1 MVVPRE
7 MTYNNDINTL
17 DNTKPI
23 LEIMTCARSL
33 CATTTY
39 HERILLVP
47 ANVEPNT
54 KINLQISPRELIPG
68 IVTHL
73 NPHHF

>member
-7 MTYNNDINTL
+7 MTYNNDSNTL

-23 LEIMTCARSL
+23 LEIMTFRALYMRD
-33 CATTTY
+33 